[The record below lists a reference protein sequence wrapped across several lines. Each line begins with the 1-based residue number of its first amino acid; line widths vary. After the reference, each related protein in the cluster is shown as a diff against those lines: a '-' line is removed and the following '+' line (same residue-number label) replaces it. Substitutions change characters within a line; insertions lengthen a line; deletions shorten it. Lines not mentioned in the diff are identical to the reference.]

1 MKIARTP
8 ILMAKKDDPNYKKLS
23 GHIPKEL
30 FTDFKKI
37 LIDKGLDISTALEII
52 VGEWVEANKKD

>member
-1 MKIARTP
+1 
-8 ILMAKKDDPNYKKLS
+8 MAKKDDPNYKKLS